1 MKSVPI
7 YFHLQE
13 SSVVCPKCGS
23 AIHGPLDLCLVCM
36 LSLGIDVDGMGVDGA
51 NDEALAELLDEMD
64 GLAMLILAASRAAP
78 KNSSCSVYAAAKI
91 AGDTRP
97 RGRFQRGVKF

>member
-23 AIHGPLDLCLVCM
+23 AIRVAHDLCLGCM
-36 LSLGIDVDGMGVDGA
+36 LSEGMGVDGV
-51 NDEALAELLDEMD
+51 NDEALAEVLDEMD
-64 GLAMLILAASRAAP
+64 GLGVLI
-78 KNSSCSVYAAAKI
+78 SS
-91 AGDTRP
+91 
-97 RGRFQRGVKF
+97 

>member
-23 AIHGPLDLCLVCM
+23 AIRVPHDLCLGCM
-36 LSLGIDVDGMGVDGA
+36 LSLGIGVEGMGVDGA
-51 NDEALAELLDEMD
+51 SDEALAKLLAEMD
-64 GLAMLILAASRAAP
+64 GLGTLI
-78 KNSSCSVYAAAKI
+78 SS
-91 AGDTRP
+91 
-97 RGRFQRGVKF
+97 